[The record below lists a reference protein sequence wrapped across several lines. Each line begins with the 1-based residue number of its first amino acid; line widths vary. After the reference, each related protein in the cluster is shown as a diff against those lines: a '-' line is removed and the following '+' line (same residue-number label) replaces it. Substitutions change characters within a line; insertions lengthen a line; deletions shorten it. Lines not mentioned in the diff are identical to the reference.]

1 MSEYDIRSS
10 IVKTVD
16 YILQTRYVSL
26 DVERELLKIRDEALD
41 AETDDELREIFSR
54 LVRISIGISSDGRRT
69 QHTSQSA

>member
-26 DVERELLKIRDEALD
+26 DVERELLKIRDEALE
-41 AETDDELREIFSR
+41 AETVDELREIFSR
-54 LVRISIGISSDGRRT
+54 LVRISIGIISAGRRT
-69 QHTSQSA
+69 QHTL

>member
-26 DVERELLKIRDEALD
+26 DVERELLKIRDEALE
-41 AETDDELREIFSR
+41 AETVDELRKIFSR
-54 LVRISIGISSDGRRT
+54 LLRISIGISSDARRT
-69 QHTSQSA
+69 QHTL